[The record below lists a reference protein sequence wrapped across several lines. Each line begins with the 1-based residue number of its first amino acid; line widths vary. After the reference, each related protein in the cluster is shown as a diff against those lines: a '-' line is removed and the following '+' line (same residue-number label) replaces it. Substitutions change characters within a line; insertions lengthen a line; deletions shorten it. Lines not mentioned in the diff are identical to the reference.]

1 MQILTRN
8 ECASFFHPSPP
19 STRPHLSMKSL
30 GTTTFSNAERSD
42 PPPTLIDVML
52 VVGAVSKAREEYHC
66 QESDSPIPDITIA
79 GFDARME
86 RIAWDQDKIRHHYK
100 ELDSRWVEALNQ
112 KAIMEGALQRAD
124 DAERVSRENKEA
136 RVVAEARNAQERAE
150 RGARIAAEDARMAA
164 EAKERAERGARI
176 AAEARE
182 RAAEERAA
190 NLEAQLRNLGLSTTN
205 A

>member
-1 MQILTRN
+1 
-8 ECASFFHPSPP
+8 
-19 STRPHLSMKSL
+19 
-30 GTTTFSNAERSD
+30 
-42 PPPTLIDVML
+42 
-52 VVGAVSKAREEYHC
+52 
-66 QESDSPIPDITIA
+66 
-79 GFDARME
+79 ME

-100 ELDSRWVEALNQ
+100 ELDSRRVEALNQ

-136 RVVAEARNAQERAE
+136 RVVAEAQERAE
-150 RGARIAAEDARMAA
+150 RGARIAAEDARIAA
-164 EAKERAERGARI
+164 EAKECAERGARIAAEDARIAAEDARI